1 VDRFGPWHGG
11 HCAGECID
19 VDEHRAA
26 ARGSHTLHDPRLI
39 SMGQSMIVPKISIV
53 VAASAFVSLGAGCS
67 GSTGHKA
74 LNAKPS
80 TLERP

>member
-1 VDRFGPWHGG
+1 
-11 HCAGECID
+11 
-19 VDEHRAA
+19 
-26 ARGSHTLHDPRLI
+26 
-39 SMGQSMIVPKISIV
+39 MGQSMIVPKISIV